1 MRLNLACAESDVLA
15 LSPLPKR
22 TSAQSLKAFGHS
34 IRQHESTH
42 GCQCQM
48 VWSSVSSGRE
58 LTALSALAE
67 PEEQRMQV
75 EAALK
80 EKEEVWEM

>member
-1 MRLNLACAESDVLA
+1 M
-15 LSPLPKR
+15 
-22 TSAQSLKAFGHS
+22 
-34 IRQHESTH
+34 
-42 GCQCQM
+42 
-48 VWSSVSSGRE
+48 WSSVSSGRE